1 MRVFIWGMT
10 MQANQIFRIPDA
22 GGNRPEGA
30 DVQETVRMAVIGV
43 AQGSGVSFVA
53 GLLAA
58 WVGQAFSDESVALV
72 ELGTPYFYEAYG
84 IEKRFLYRD
93 FYPFHRLVAER
104 KNIRGLANM
113 EQGINWILRCPG
125 DAPPGGVH
133 EALSPGDSLRLV
145 HNATGTV
152 RLFDCSGMNPA
163 LMWDILPDM
172 DAVVCVL
179 DPLPT
184 RLCPYIAGIERI
196 RIEAP
201 RPVFVANNMNRGV
214 HRGELRRFFRG
225 TDWLELPHVATE
237 DLYRAQYNC
246 VLPYSI
252 ASVRKIVAPVLAELW
267 DRTCG
272 SPDALRTRGTGNG
285 VSKKAKI

>member
-1 MRVFIWGMT
+1 MS

-22 GGNRPEGA
+22 GGNRPESA
-30 DVQETVRMAVIGV
+30 DVQETVRLAVIGV
-43 AQGSGVSFVA
+43 ARGSGVSFVT

-58 WVGQAFSDESVALV
+58 WLGQAFADESVALV

-93 FYPFHRLVAER
+93 FYPLHRLVAER
-104 KNIRGLANM
+104 KSIRGLANM
-113 EQGINWILRCPG
+113 EQGINWILRSPG
-125 DAPPGGVH
+125 DASVSGAH
-133 EALSPGDSLRLV
+133 EVLSLGDSLRLV

-152 RLFDCSGMNPA
+152 RLFDCSGMSPA

-184 RLCPYIAGIERI
+184 RLCPYAADIERI

-201 RPVFVANNMNRGV
+201 GPVFVANNMNRGV
-214 HRGELRRFFRG
+214 HRGELKRFLRG

-252 ASVRKIVAPVLAELW
+252 ASVRKAVAPVLTELW
-267 DRTCG
+267 GRTCG
-272 SPDALRTRGTGNG
+272 SPDALRTGGTGNG